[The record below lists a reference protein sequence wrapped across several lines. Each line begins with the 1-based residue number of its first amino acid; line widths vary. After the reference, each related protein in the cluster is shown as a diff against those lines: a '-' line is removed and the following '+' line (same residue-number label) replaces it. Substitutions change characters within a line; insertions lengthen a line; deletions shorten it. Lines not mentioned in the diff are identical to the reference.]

1 MPLRDLLLAISVPL
15 LWGVGFVVTKP
26 GMEVFPPMLINGLRW
41 SLSGLILVWFFPI
54 PKKYLINIF
63 MVSIISC
70 TLQYSLT
77 FSGLNL
83 IDASSAVL
91 FVQSEVPFG
100 VLIAYFYLKE
110 KPIFKNILGLII
122 AFVGLIV
129 LSGSPNLAGK
139 YIGVIL
145 VLCGAF
151 TWSLGQIL
159 IKPISEKINGF
170 VLTAWVGIF
179 AGPQLILCSQLIE
192 GNVYQNILEADFNA
206 WLIVLYLGILM
217 NALGYSIWYYVLGK
231 YSINKILP
239 VMLLLPVTGVITAIV
254 LLGERP
260 NINVLIGGIIIIF
273 GVGMILIGKE
283 R

>member
-239 VMLLLPVTGVITAIV
+239 VMLLLPVTGIITAIV

>member
-26 GMEVFPPMLINGLRW
+26 GMEAFPPMLINGLRW

-54 PKKYLINIF
+54 PKKYLFNIF
-63 MVSIISC
+63 MISIVSC
-70 TLQYSLT
+70 TIQYSLT

-91 FVQSEVPFG
+91 FVQFEVPFG

-122 AFVGLIV
+122 AFAGLII
-129 LSGSPNLAGK
+129 LSGSPNLMGK
-139 YIGVIL
+139 YLGVIL
-145 VLCGAF
+145 VLGGAF

-170 VLTAWVGIF
+170 TLTAWIGIF
-179 AGPQLILCSQLIE
+179 AGPQLILCSQIIE
-192 GNVYQNILEADFNA
+192 GNVYQNILEADYKA

-217 NALGYSIWYYVLGK
+217 NAIGYSIWYYVLGK

-260 NINVLIGGIIIIF
+260 NINVLIGGLIIIF